1 MNIRLIY
8 CIIFMNKKS
17 KQRKP
22 GGKTDFLLSFCRLK
36 VEDVIMASF
45 AMIKELAEKK
55 DKNGNGYLDMTV
67 IGSDKKEYPA
77 KVWRFE
83 NNGQFEDG
91 DVVEIE
97 YTLDNYK
104 GKAQLNISSMKKA
117 PQEMIKEF
125 VPAAEYNG
133 KTVFSMLL
141 DKVNHFSDENLK
153 KIVSHIMLKN
163 REKLEVYPAAY
174 RLHHAIV
181 GGLMLHTAS
190 IVEMAEKLCQIYP
203 NINRELLLSGAILHD
218 VAKTFEMET
227 GKTGLCSGYTVGGEL
242 IGHLVKGA
250 MYIED
255 TAREL
260 GIEDEKTVLLEHMV
274 LSHHG
279 VPEYGSPVRPMFLE
293 AEILSVLDSLDAT
306 IFEINN
312 ATNKIEPGK
321 FTERQWALDNRKLFN
336 HGLSSTEHK
345 VNLGE

>member
-1 MNIRLIY
+1 
-8 CIIFMNKKS
+8 
-17 KQRKP
+17 
-22 GGKTDFLLSFCRLK
+22 
-36 VEDVIMASF
+36 MASF
-45 AMIKELAEKK
+45 AFIKELAEKK
-55 DKNGNGYLDMTV
+55 DKNGNGFLDLTV

-83 NNGQFEDG
+83 NNGQFEAG
-91 DVVEIE
+91 EVIEIE
-97 YTLDNYK
+97 YTVDNYK
-104 GKAQLNISSMKKA
+104 GKPQLTINMIKKA
-117 PQEMIKEF
+117 PDDMIKDF
-125 VPAAEYNG
+125 VPASEYDG
-133 KTVFSMLL
+133 KTVFSILL
-141 DKVNHFSDENLK
+141 NKVNHFQDNDLK
-153 KIVSHIMLKN
+153 QIVSSIMLKN
-163 REKLEVYPAAY
+163 RDNLEVYPAAY

-190 IVEMAEKLCQIYP
+190 IVEMAEKVCTVYP
-203 NINRELLLSGAILHD
+203 NVNRELLLAGAILHD

-227 GKTGLCSGYTVGGEL
+227 SKTGLCSGYSVGGEL

-250 MYIED
+250 MYIEE
-255 TAREL
+255 TAKEL
-260 GIEDEKTVLLEHMV
+260 GIESEKVTLLEHMV

-293 AEILSVLDSLDAT
+293 AEILSTLDSLDAT

>member
-1 MNIRLIY
+1 
-8 CIIFMNKKS
+8 
-17 KQRKP
+17 
-22 GGKTDFLLSFCRLK
+22 
-36 VEDVIMASF
+36 MASF

-55 DKNGNGYLDMTV
+55 DKNGNGYLDIIV

-83 NNGQFEDG
+83 NNGLYETG
-91 DVVEIE
+91 DVIEIE
-97 YTLDNYK
+97 YTVDNYK
-104 GKAQLNISSMKKA
+104 GKPQLNISSIKKA
-117 PQEMIKEF
+117 DSQLASQF
-125 VPAAEYNG
+125 VPSSEYDG
-133 KTVFSMLL
+133 KSVFSMLL
-141 DKVNHFSDENLK
+141 EKANNFSDADFK
-153 KIVSHIMLKN
+153 KIVTHIMLEN

-190 IVEMAEKLCQIYP
+190 IVEMAEKICQIYP
-203 NINRELLLSGAILHD
+203 NINRELLLSGSILHD

-227 GKTGLCSGYTVGGEL
+227 GKTGLCTGYSVGGEL

-255 TAREL
+255 TAVKL
-260 GIEDEKTVLLEHMV
+260 GVDYDKAVLLEHMV

-293 AEILSVLDSLDAT
+293 AEILSALDSLDAT

-312 ATNKIEPGK
+312 ATGKVEAGK
-321 FTERQWALDNRKLFN
+321 FTDRQWALDNRKLYN
-336 HGLSSTEHK
+336 HGLSEFEHK

>member
-1 MNIRLIY
+1 
-8 CIIFMNKKS
+8 
-17 KQRKP
+17 
-22 GGKTDFLLSFCRLK
+22 
-36 VEDVIMASF
+36 MASF

-55 DKNGNGYLDMTV
+55 DKNGNGYLDIIV

-83 NNGQFEDG
+83 NNGLYETG
-91 DVVEIE
+91 DVIEIE
-97 YTLDNYK
+97 YTVDNYK
-104 GKAQLNISSMKKA
+104 GKPQLNISSIKKA
-117 PQEMIKEF
+117 DSQLASQF
-125 VPAAEYNG
+125 VPSSEYDG
-133 KTVFSMLL
+133 KSVFSMLL
-141 DKVNHFSDENLK
+141 EKANNFSDADFK
-153 KIVSHIMLKN
+153 KIVTHIMLEN

-190 IVEMAEKLCQIYP
+190 IVEMAEKICQIYP
-203 NINRELLLSGAILHD
+203 NVNRELLLSGSILHD

-227 GKTGLCSGYTVGGEL
+227 GKTGLCTGYSVGGEL

-255 TAREL
+255 TAVKL
-260 GIEDEKTVLLEHMV
+260 GVDYDKAVLLEHMV

-293 AEILSVLDSLDAT
+293 AEILSTLDSLDAT

-312 ATNKIEPGK
+312 ATGKVEAGK
-321 FTERQWALDNRKLFN
+321 FTDRQWALDNRKLYN
-336 HGLSSTEHK
+336 HGLSEFEHK

>member
-1 MNIRLIY
+1 
-8 CIIFMNKKS
+8 
-17 KQRKP
+17 
-22 GGKTDFLLSFCRLK
+22 
-36 VEDVIMASF
+36 MASF

-55 DKNGNGYLDMTV
+55 DKNGNGYLDLTV

-77 KVWRFE
+77 KLWRFE
-83 NNGQFEDG
+83 NNGQFEAG
-91 DVVEIE
+91 QVIEIE
-97 YTLDNYK
+97 YTVDSYK
-104 GKAQLNISSMKKA
+104 GKTQLNINTIKKA
-117 PQEMIKEF
+117 PDEMIKDF
-125 VPAAEYNG
+125 VPASEYDG
-133 KTVFSMLL
+133 KAVFSMLL
-141 DKVNHFSDENLK
+141 NKVNNFQDSELK
-153 KIVSHIMLKN
+153 QIVSHIMLKN

-190 IVEMAEKLCQIYP
+190 IVEMAEKTCTVYP

-218 VAKTFEMET
+218 AAKTFEMET
-227 GKTGLCSGYTVGGEL
+227 SKTGLSSGYTVGGEL

-250 MYIED
+250 MYID
-255 TAREL
+255 QTAKEL
-260 GIEDEKTVLLEHMV
+260 SIDSEKVLLLEHMV

-293 AEILSVLDSLDAT
+293 AEILSALDSLDAT

-312 ATNKIEPGK
+312 ATSKIDPGS

-336 HGLSSTEHK
+336 HGLSSAEHK

>member
-1 MNIRLIY
+1 
-8 CIIFMNKKS
+8 
-17 KQRKP
+17 
-22 GGKTDFLLSFCRLK
+22 
-36 VEDVIMASF
+36 MASF
-45 AMIKELAEKK
+45 AFIKELTEKK
-55 DKNGNGYLDMTV
+55 DKNGNGFLDLTV

-83 NNGQFEDG
+83 NNGQFEAG
-91 DVVEIE
+91 EVIEIE
-97 YTLDNYK
+97 YTVDNYK
-104 GKAQLNISSMKKA
+104 GKPQLTINMIKKG
-117 PQEMIKEF
+117 PDEMIKEF
-125 VPAAEYNG
+125 VPASEYDG
-133 KTVFSMLL
+133 KTVFTILL
-141 DKVNHFSDENLK
+141 NKVNNFSDNDLK
-153 KIVSHIMLKN
+153 QIVSTIMLKN
-163 REKLEVYPAAY
+163 RANLEVYPAAY

-190 IVEMAEKLCQIYP
+190 IVEMAEKICTIYP
-203 NINRELLLSGAILHD
+203 NINRELLLAGAILHD

-227 GKTGLCSGYTVGGEL
+227 AKTGLCSGYSVGGEL

-250 MYIED
+250 MYVEE
-255 TAREL
+255 TAKEL
-260 GIEDEKTVLLEHMV
+260 GIEGEKVILLEHMI

-293 AEILSVLDSLDAT
+293 AEILSTLDSLDAT

>member
-1 MNIRLIY
+1 
-8 CIIFMNKKS
+8 
-17 KQRKP
+17 
-22 GGKTDFLLSFCRLK
+22 
-36 VEDVIMASF
+36 MASF
-45 AMIKELAEKK
+45 ALIKELSEKK
-55 DKNGNGYLDMTV
+55 DKNGNGFLDLIV

-77 KVWRFE
+77 KIWRFD
-83 NNGQFEDG
+83 NNGQFEAN
-91 DVVEIE
+91 DVIEIE
-97 YTLDNYK
+97 YTVDNYK
-104 GKAQLNISSMKKA
+104 GKTQLNITSIKKA
-117 PQEMIKEF
+117 PDEMISEF
-125 VPAAEYNG
+125 VPSSEYDG
-133 KTVFSMLL
+133 KAVFSMLL
-141 DKVNHFSDENLK
+141 SKVNNFSDEVLK
-153 KIVSHIMLKN
+153 SIVSKILLDN
-163 REKLEVYPAAY
+163 REALEVYPAAY

-190 IVEMAEKLCQIYP
+190 IVQMAEKTCTVYP

-218 VAKTFEMET
+218 VAKTFEMNT
-227 GKTGLCSGYTVGGEL
+227 AKSGLCSGYTIGGEL

-255 TAREL
+255 TAKEL
-260 GIEDEKTVLLEHMV
+260 GIEDEKVTLLEHMV

-293 AEILSVLDSLDAT
+293 AEILSALDSLDAT

-312 ATNKIEPGK
+312 ATSKINIGA

>member
-1 MNIRLIY
+1 
-8 CIIFMNKKS
+8 
-17 KQRKP
+17 
-22 GGKTDFLLSFCRLK
+22 
-36 VEDVIMASF
+36 MASF

-77 KVWRFE
+77 KIWRFE
-83 NNGQFEDG
+83 NNGQFEAG
-91 DVVEIE
+91 EVVEIE
-97 YTLDNYK
+97 YSVDSYK
-104 GKAQLNISSMKKA
+104 GKTQLTITMIKKA
-117 PQEMIKEF
+117 SDEMIKDF
-125 VPAAEYNG
+125 VPSSEYNG

-141 DKVNHFSDENLK
+141 NKVNSFADNDLK
-153 KIVSHIMLKN
+153 EIVSSIMLKN
-163 REKLEVYPAAY
+163 REKLEEYPAAY

-190 IVEMAEKLCQIYP
+190 IVEMAEKTCQVYP

-227 GKTGLCSGYTVGGEL
+227 GKTGLCSGYSVGGEL

-250 MYIED
+250 MYIEE
-255 TAREL
+255 TAKEL
-260 GIEDEKTVLLEHMV
+260 GIESEKVTLLEHMV

-293 AEILSVLDSLDAT
+293 AEILSTLDSLDAT

-312 ATNKIEPGK
+312 ATNKIEAGK
-321 FTERQWALDNRKLFN
+321 FTDRQWALDNRKLFN

>member
-1 MNIRLIY
+1 
-8 CIIFMNKKS
+8 
-17 KQRKP
+17 
-22 GGKTDFLLSFCRLK
+22 
-36 VEDVIMASF
+36 MASF
-45 AMIKELAEKK
+45 AFIKELAEKK
-55 DKNGNGYLDMTV
+55 DKNGNGFLDMTV

-83 NNGQFEDG
+83 NNGQFEAG
-91 DVVEIE
+91 EVIEIE
-97 YTLDNYK
+97 YTVDNYK
-104 GKAQLNISSMKKA
+104 GKPQLTINMIKKA
-117 PQEMIKEF
+117 PDEMIKDF
-125 VPAAEYNG
+125 VPASEYDG
-133 KTVFSMLL
+133 KTVFSILL
-141 DKVNHFSDENLK
+141 NKVNHFSDNDLK
-153 KIVSHIMLKN
+153 QIVSSIMLKN
-163 REKLEVYPAAY
+163 RDSLEVYPAAY

-190 IVEMAEKLCQIYP
+190 IVEMAEKVCTVYP
-203 NINRELLLSGAILHD
+203 NVNRELLLSGAILHD

-227 GKTGLCSGYTVGGEL
+227 SKTGLCSGYSVGGEL

-250 MYIED
+250 MYIEE
-255 TAREL
+255 TAKEL
-260 GIEDEKTVLLEHMV
+260 GIEDEKVILLEHMI

-293 AEILSVLDSLDAT
+293 AEILSTLDSLDAT

>member
-1 MNIRLIY
+1 
-8 CIIFMNKKS
+8 
-17 KQRKP
+17 
-22 GGKTDFLLSFCRLK
+22 
-36 VEDVIMASF
+36 MASF
-45 AMIKELAEKK
+45 ALIKELSEKK
-55 DKNGNGYLDMTV
+55 DKNGNGFLDLII

-77 KVWRFE
+77 KIWRFD
-83 NNGQFEDG
+83 NNGQFETN
-91 DVVEIE
+91 DVIEID
-97 YTLDNYK
+97 YTVDNYK
-104 GKAQLNISSMKKA
+104 GKTQLNITTIKKA
-117 PQEMIKEF
+117 PDEMISSF
-125 VPAAEYNG
+125 VPSSEYDG
-133 KTVFSMLL
+133 KAVFSMLL
-141 DKVNHFSDENLK
+141 AKVNNFADEVLK
-153 KIVSHIMLKN
+153 SIVSKILLDN
-163 REKLEVYPAAY
+163 REALEVYPAAY

-190 IVEMAEKLCQIYP
+190 IVEMAEKTCTVYP

-218 VAKTFEMET
+218 VAKTFEMST
-227 GKTGLCSGYTVGGEL
+227 AKSGLCSGYTIGGEL

-255 TAREL
+255 TAKEL
-260 GIEDEKTVLLEHMV
+260 GIEDEKVTLLEHMV

-293 AEILSVLDSLDAT
+293 AEILSTLDSLDAT

-312 ATNKIEPGK
+312 ATNKINTGS

>member
-1 MNIRLIY
+1 
-8 CIIFMNKKS
+8 
-17 KQRKP
+17 
-22 GGKTDFLLSFCRLK
+22 
-36 VEDVIMASF
+36 MASF
-45 AMIKELAEKK
+45 ALIKELNEKK
-55 DKNGNGYLDMTV
+55 DKNGNGYLDLIV

-77 KVWRFE
+77 KVWRFD
-83 NNGQFEDG
+83 NNGQFEQN

-104 GKAQLNISSMKKA
+104 GKAQLTITTIKKA
-117 PQEMIKEF
+117 PSEMIKEF
-125 VPAAEYNG
+125 IPASEYDG
-133 KTVFSMLL
+133 KVVFSMLL
-141 DKVNHFSDENLK
+141 KKVNEFKDEELK
-153 KIVSHIMLKN
+153 AIVKDIMLTN
-163 REKLEVYPAAY
+163 REALEIYPAAY

-190 IVEMAEKLCQIYP
+190 IVEMAEKTCEVYP

-218 VAKTFEMET
+218 VAKTFEMQT
-227 GKTGLCSGYTVGGEL
+227 GKTGLCSGYTVAGEL

-250 MYIED
+250 IFIDE
-255 TAREL
+255 TAKKL
-260 GIEDEKTVLLEHMV
+260 GIDSEKVTLLEHMI

-293 AEILSVLDSLDAT
+293 AEILSTLDALDAT

-312 ATNKIEPGK
+312 ATGK
-321 FTERQWALDNRKLFN
+321 VEAGEFTDRQWALDNRKLFN

>member
-1 MNIRLIY
+1 
-8 CIIFMNKKS
+8 
-17 KQRKP
+17 
-22 GGKTDFLLSFCRLK
+22 
-36 VEDVIMASF
+36 MASF
-45 AMIKELAEKK
+45 ALIKELSEKK
-55 DKNGNGYLDMTV
+55 DKNGNGFLDLII

-77 KVWRFE
+77 KIWRFD
-83 NNGQFEDG
+83 NNGQFEANDII
-91 DVVEIE
+91 EID
-97 YTLDNYK
+97 YTVDNYK
-104 GKAQLNISSMKKA
+104 GKTQLNITTIKKA
-117 PQEMIKEF
+117 PDEMISSF
-125 VPAAEYNG
+125 VPSSEYDG
-133 KTVFSMLL
+133 KAVFSMLL
-141 DKVNHFSDENLK
+141 AKVNNFADEVLK
-153 KIVSHIMLKN
+153 SIVSKILLDN
-163 REKLEVYPAAY
+163 REALEVYPAAY

-190 IVEMAEKLCQIYP
+190 IVEMAEKTCTVYP

-218 VAKTFEMET
+218 VAKTFEMST
-227 GKTGLCSGYTVGGEL
+227 AKSGLCSGYTIGGEL

-255 TAREL
+255 TAKEL
-260 GIEDEKTVLLEHMV
+260 GIEDEKVTLLEHMV

-293 AEILSVLDSLDAT
+293 AEILSTLDSLDAT

-312 ATNKIEPGK
+312 ATNKINTGS

>member
-1 MNIRLIY
+1 
-8 CIIFMNKKS
+8 
-17 KQRKP
+17 
-22 GGKTDFLLSFCRLK
+22 
-36 VEDVIMASF
+36 MASF
-45 AMIKELAEKK
+45 ALIKELSEKK
-55 DKNGNGYLDMTV
+55 DKNGNGFLDLII

-77 KVWRFE
+77 KIWRFD
-83 NNGQFEDG
+83 NNGQFEAN
-91 DVVEIE
+91 DVIEID
-97 YTLDNYK
+97 YTVDNYK
-104 GKAQLNISSMKKA
+104 GKTQLNITTIKKA
-117 PQEMIKEF
+117 PDEMISSF
-125 VPAAEYNG
+125 VPSSEYDG
-133 KTVFSMLL
+133 KAVFSMLL
-141 DKVNHFSDENLK
+141 AKVNNFADEVLK
-153 KIVSHIMLKN
+153 SIVSKILLDN
-163 REKLEVYPAAY
+163 REALEVYPAAY

-190 IVEMAEKLCQIYP
+190 IVEMAEKTCTVYP

-218 VAKTFEMET
+218 VAKTFEMST
-227 GKTGLCSGYTVGGEL
+227 AKSGLCSGYTIGGEL

-255 TAREL
+255 TAKEL
-260 GIEDEKTVLLEHMV
+260 GIEDEKVTLLEHMV

-293 AEILSVLDSLDAT
+293 AEILSTLDSLDAT

-312 ATNKIEPGK
+312 ATNKINTGS

>member
-1 MNIRLIY
+1 
-8 CIIFMNKKS
+8 
-17 KQRKP
+17 
-22 GGKTDFLLSFCRLK
+22 
-36 VEDVIMASF
+36 MASF
-45 AMIKELAEKK
+45 ALIKELNEKK
-55 DKNGNGYLDMTV
+55 DKNGNGYLDLIV
-67 IGSDKKEYPA
+67 IGSDKKEYAA
-77 KVWRFE
+77 KVWRFD
-83 NNGQFEDG
+83 NNGQFEQN

-104 GKAQLNISSMKKA
+104 GKAQLTITTIKKA
-117 PQEMIKEF
+117 PSEMIKEF
-125 VPAAEYNG
+125 IPASEYDG
-133 KTVFSMLL
+133 KVVFSMLL
-141 DKVNHFSDENLK
+141 KKVNEFKDDELK
-153 KIVSHIMLKN
+153 AIVKDIMLTN
-163 REKLEVYPAAY
+163 REALEIYPAAY

-190 IVEMAEKLCQIYP
+190 IVEMAEKTCKVYP

-218 VAKTFEMET
+218 VAKTFEMQT

-250 MYIED
+250 IFIDE
-255 TAREL
+255 TAKKL
-260 GIEDEKTVLLEHMV
+260 GIDSEKVTLLEHMI

-293 AEILSVLDSLDAT
+293 AEILSTLDALDAT

-312 ATNKIEPGK
+312 ATGK
-321 FTERQWALDNRKLFN
+321 VEAGEFTDRQWALDNRKLFN

>member
-1 MNIRLIY
+1 MTKLD
-8 CIIFMNKKS
+8 
-17 KQRKP
+17 P
-22 GGKTDFLLSFCRLK
+22 HGKELT
-36 VEDVIMASF
+36 MASF
-45 AMIKELAEKK
+45 ALIKELSEKK
-55 DKNGNGYLDMTV
+55 DKNGNGFLDLIV

-77 KVWRFE
+77 KIWRFD
-83 NNGQFEDG
+83 NNGQFEAN
-91 DVVEIE
+91 DVIEIE
-97 YTLDNYK
+97 YTVDNYK
-104 GKAQLNISSMKKA
+104 GKTQLNITSIKKA
-117 PQEMIKEF
+117 PDEMISEF
-125 VPAAEYNG
+125 VPSSEYDG
-133 KTVFSMLL
+133 KAVFSMLL
-141 DKVNHFSDENLK
+141 SKVNNFSDEVLK
-153 KIVSHIMLKN
+153 SIVSKILLDN
-163 REKLEVYPAAY
+163 REALEVYPAAY

-190 IVEMAEKLCQIYP
+190 IVQMAEKTCTVYP

-218 VAKTFEMET
+218 VAKTFEMNT
-227 GKTGLCSGYTVGGEL
+227 AKSGLCSGYTIGGEL

-255 TAREL
+255 TAKEL
-260 GIEDEKTVLLEHMV
+260 GIEDEKVTLLEHMV

-293 AEILSVLDSLDAT
+293 AEILSALDSLDAT

-312 ATNKIEPGK
+312 ATSKINTGA

>member
-1 MNIRLIY
+1 
-8 CIIFMNKKS
+8 
-17 KQRKP
+17 
-22 GGKTDFLLSFCRLK
+22 
-36 VEDVIMASF
+36 MASF
-45 AMIKELAEKK
+45 ALIKELSEKK
-55 DKNGNGYLDMTV
+55 DKNGNGFLDLIV

-77 KVWRFE
+77 KIWRFD
-83 NNGQFEDG
+83 NNGQFEAN
-91 DVVEIE
+91 DVIEID
-97 YTLDNYK
+97 YTVDNYK
-104 GKAQLNISSMKKA
+104 GKTQLNITTIKKA
-117 PQEMIKEF
+117 PDEMISSF
-125 VPAAEYNG
+125 VPSSEYDG
-133 KTVFSMLL
+133 KAVFSMLL
-141 DKVNHFSDENLK
+141 AKVNNFSDEVLK
-153 KIVSHIMLKN
+153 AIVSKILLDN
-163 REKLEVYPAAY
+163 REALEVYPAAY

-190 IVEMAEKLCQIYP
+190 IVEMAEKTCTVYP

-218 VAKTFEMET
+218 VAKTFEMNT
-227 GKTGLCSGYTVGGEL
+227 AKSGLCSGYTVGGEL

-255 TAREL
+255 TAKEL
-260 GIEDEKTVLLEHMV
+260 GIEDEKVTLLEHMI

-293 AEILSVLDSLDAT
+293 AEILSTLDSLDAT

-312 ATNKIEPGK
+312 ATNKINAGS